1 MKKLLAGVSVAL
13 ALGISTAYAD
23 GIDKKYSP
31 IASPAPVFVP
41 TWTGFYI
48 GAGVGA
54 GIIVH
59 DHSIRDV
66 DFGNHRF
73 NGIGADGVFGTA
85 IVGWDWQI
93 GPKGVFGLFADYDF
107 HDNNND
113 FSLFDGLIRTS
124 FEHDNIWSVGARL
137 GVLTSPSTLW
147 YATAGYTE
155 AQIDTNT
162 TLSFDG
168 GDFSFSRDRTFSGWF
183 VGGGIDTRLAA
194 SNWFLRLE
202 YRFSQFDDERVL
214 RDEFTTIDLEPTLHT
229 TRLTLTYKFS
239 GGGYGSGYGFSSWG
253 R

>member
-1 MKKLLAGVSVAL
+1 MKKILVGVTVAL
-13 ALGISTAYAD
+13 ALVTSNAAAD
-23 GIDKKYSP
+23 GIDKRPSS
-31 IASPAPVFVP
+31 IAAPAPVFVP

-59 DHSIRDV
+59 DHSISDV

-73 NGIGADGVFGTA
+73 DGIGADGVFGTV

-93 GPKGVFGLFADYDF
+93 GPKGVFGLFADFDF

-113 FSLFDGLIRTS
+113 FSLFDGLVRTS
-124 FEHDNIWSVGARL
+124 IEHDNIWSVGARL
-137 GVLTSPSTLW
+137 GVLSSPSTLW

-155 AQIDTNT
+155 AEFDTST
-162 TLSFDG
+162 SFNG

-202 YRFSQFDDERVL
+202 YRFSQFDDEGSG
-214 RDEFTTIDLEPTLHT
+214 DEFTTIDLEPTLHT

-239 GGGYGSGYGFSSWG
+239 GGNGWGYAPGGWG